1 MRDWSYVFDQVNFK
15 TSSLQRADRC
25 FTACAWSFNHNL
37 NGFHPMFH
45 CSFGSSLSSHLCSK
59 RSRFTGT
66 SESEAAGACP
76 RNCISVR
83 IRNSNDSVIES
94 GTDMRHARFNI
105 LTVTTFSTY
114 DFFGLAIFS
123 YPPYYFFLF
132 ATVRRGPLRVRAFVF
147 VRCPR
152 TGRPRR

>member
-83 IRNSNDSVIES
+83 IRNGNDSVIES

-105 LTVTTFSTY
+105 FTVTTFSTY
-114 DFFGLAIFS
+114 DFFRFS
-123 YPPYYFFLF
+123 HFLLS
-132 ATVRRGPLRVRAFVF
+132 PLIISS
-147 VRCPR
+147 CSLLYDEDL
-152 TGRPRR
+152 